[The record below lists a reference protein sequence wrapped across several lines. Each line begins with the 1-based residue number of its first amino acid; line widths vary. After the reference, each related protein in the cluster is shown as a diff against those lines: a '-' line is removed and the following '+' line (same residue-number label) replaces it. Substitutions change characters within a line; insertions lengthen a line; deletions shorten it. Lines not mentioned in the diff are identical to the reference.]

1 MINIIKN
8 DNNIIFLRFDNDDL
22 ISIEDY
28 LNFKN
33 IIQNINP
40 NCKFCLIN
48 LIINLPLENNINIIN
63 ENFYKVNL
71 KNYLIFEKVDITG
84 GSFNCF
90 DWIKIFNDIKNEM
103 KNINFL

>member
-1 MINIIKN
+1 VQ
-8 DNNIIFLRFDNDDL
+8 RC
-22 ISIEDY
+22 
-28 LNFKN
+28 KN

-40 NCKFCLIN
+40 NCKFCFIN
-48 LIINLPLENNINIIN
+48 LIINLPFENNINIIN
-63 ENFYKVNL
+63 ENFYKINL

-90 DWIKIFNDIKNEM
+90 DWTKIFNDIKNEM